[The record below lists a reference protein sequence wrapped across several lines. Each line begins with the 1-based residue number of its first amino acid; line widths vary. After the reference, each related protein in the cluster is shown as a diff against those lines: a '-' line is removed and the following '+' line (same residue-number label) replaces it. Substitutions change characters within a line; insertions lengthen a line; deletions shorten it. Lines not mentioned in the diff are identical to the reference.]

1 MSQGKPQV
9 LPMHG
14 EDRGEAK
21 EQTNKQSRQH
31 LHQQGGQKGVYTIFD
46 QEEKNGKMI
55 AIKDNK

>member
-1 MSQGKPQV
+1 
-9 LPMHG
+9 MHG

-31 LHQQGGQKGVYTIFD
+31 LHQQGGQKGGYTIFD